1 MKTRAA
7 KNVETVFR
15 QKTRD
20 GYLSINDL
28 NAVKKSIRADGK
40 TTASER
46 RTLDR
51 LVGQFRDTWDDGS
64 ARINT
69 HFGAHAR
76 EGYNQFRTTGLGD
89 AVSGYSQPL
98 PSTTI
103 DSGNRLGTGRDARG
117 ELYPLRR
124 GTQLVDGASG
134 RPRGTVTDPSVK
146 LNFGQKKFINGK
158 EHVYA
163 FSAGAVVKGKHVGVS
178 GWVPLEAVQGARPR
192 TMGDVR
198 APQAPLD
205 LSQPLRITGASDRYG
220 KAAYVVPPQP
230 GEGNQAPRDY
240 LTRPTGVVNLLYALP
255 GRGGVSNDTVGI
267 NQAGVRF
274 FKATT
279 VPPVDI
285 PLFNKDGS
293 KNGQTMRFVYGAVE
307 GTDGQRRFGWIGAEN
322 LAR

>member
-7 KNVETVFR
+7 KHVATVFR
-15 QKTRD
+15 EKTRD
-20 GYLSINDL
+20 GYLSINDF
-28 NAVKKSIRADGK
+28 NAVKKSIARDGK
-40 TTASER
+40 TTQSER

-69 HFGAHAR
+69 RFGVHAR
-76 EGYNQFRTTGLGD
+76 GAYNAFRTTGQGNP
-89 AVSGYSQPL
+89 VNGYTQPL
-98 PSTTI
+98 PSTTL
-103 DSGNRLGTGRDARG
+103 DTGNRLGDGPGKKG
-117 ELYPLRR
+117 ELFRLRP
-124 GTQLVDGASG
+124 GTRMVDGASG
-134 RPRGTVTDPSVK
+134 RPRATVTDASVQ
-146 LNFGQKKFINGK
+146 LNFGQKKFIDGQ

-163 FSAGAVVKGKHVGVS
+163 FSARARAEGKPVSVS
-178 GWVPLEAVQGARPR
+178 GWVPLAAVEGTRPR

-198 APQAPLD
+198 APLAPLD
-205 LSQPLRITGASDRYG
+205 TARPFRITGAADRYG
-220 KAAYVVPPQP
+220 KAVYVVPPKP

-255 GRGGVSNDTVGI
+255 GRGGVSNDTVGVD
-267 NQAGVRF
+267 QPGVRF

-279 VPPVDI
+279 VAPVDI
-285 PLFNKDGS
+285 PLFDKNGS
-293 KNGQTMRFVYGAVE
+293 RNGQTMRFVYGAVE